1 MAMTGIKVKSKPLD
15 QVRADVPVD
24 EVATGEQVRFNV
36 IIDKATRKAWKTAAA
51 ERDTTV
57 ADMLRQAMIDYLR
70 K

>member
-1 MAMTGIKVKSKPLD
+1 MAVGIKVKSKPLD
-15 QVRADVPVD
+15 QVRVDVPVG

-57 ADMLRQAMIDYLR
+57 ADMLRQAMADYL
-70 K
+70 KK

>member
-1 MAMTGIKVKSKPLD
+1 MTGIKVKSKPLD

>member
-1 MAMTGIKVKSKPLD
+1 MAIGIKVKSKPLD
-15 QVRADVPVD
+15 QVRADVPVG

-36 IIDKATRKAWKTAAA
+36 IIDKATRKEWKTAAA

-57 ADMLRQAMIDYLR
+57 ADMLRQAMIEYLR